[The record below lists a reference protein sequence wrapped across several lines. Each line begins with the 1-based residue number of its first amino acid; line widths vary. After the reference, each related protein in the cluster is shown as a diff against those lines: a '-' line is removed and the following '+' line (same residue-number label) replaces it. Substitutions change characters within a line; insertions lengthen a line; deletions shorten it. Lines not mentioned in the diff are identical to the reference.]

1 MGGYRFLED
10 VAIADVA
17 FEAWGKDLADLFATA
32 GEATF
37 AVMVDLAAVPAELS
51 RRVRLEAEDP
61 GSLLFAWLEELIYR
75 KDVDSAVF
83 SRFAVTVTEGPPLT
97 LDATCTG
104 APIRQE
110 RMPMRADVKA
120 VTYHLFAVDRGEDGW
135 RARVV
140 LDI

>member
-17 FEAWGKDLADLFATA
+17 FEAWGADLADLLATA

-37 AVMVDLAAVPAELS
+37 AVMVDLAAVPAEMS
-51 RRVRLEAEDP
+51 RRVRLEAPDP
-61 GSLLFAWLEELIYR
+61 EALLFAWLEELIYR

-104 APIRQE
+104 AVIQQE

-120 VTYHLFAVDRGEDGW
+120 VTYHLFAVNRGQDGW

>member
-1 MGGYRFLED
+1 MGAYRFLED

-17 FEAWGKDLADLFATA
+17 FEAWGADLAELLAAA

-51 RRVRLEAEDP
+51 HRVRLEADDP
-61 GSLLFAWLEELIYR
+61 EALLFAWLEELIYR
-75 KDVDSAVF
+75 KDVESAVF

-97 LDATCTG
+97 LEATCTG
-104 APIRQE
+104 APIR
-110 RMPMRADVKA
+110 RDGMPMRADVKA
-120 VTYHLFAVDRGEDGW
+120 VTYHLFAVDRGGDGW
-135 RARVV
+135 RVRVV